1 MNKIYRYDIETKE
14 FTEELEINEN
24 YGSNLPFTTS
34 IKPKA
39 TKNGFIQCF
48 NETSQKW
55 EYVEDNRDKTVYSKT
70 TKEELKVDYLGKIKD
85 EHSLLVPKQFD
96 KWSEDT
102 QSWIEDEILKNE
114 YLTIQKKAKKVEQ
127 LNTLVVT
134 TSQGNIFD
142 GNETARLNMV
152 SAIQSAD
159 LLGQISNNWK
169 LADNTVKE
177 ISLNELKEALA
188 LSIQKVGEIVTNA
201 G

>member
-1 MNKIYRYDIETKE
+1 MIKIYRYDITTKE
-14 FTEELEINEN
+14 FLQELEINEA
-24 YGSNLPFTTS
+24 YGTNLPFTTTV
-34 IKPKA
+34 KPF
-39 TKNGFIQCF
+39 TKKEGFAVCF
-48 NETSQKW
+48 NGTKW
-55 EYVEDNRDKTVYSKT
+55 EYVEDNRNKTVYVKA
-70 TKEELKVDYLGKIKD
+70 TKQELKVDYLGKIKD
-85 EHSLLVPKQFD
+85 EHTLLIPSQFD

-188 LSIQKVGEIVTNA
+188 LSIKKVGEIVTNA

>member
-1 MNKIYRYDIETKE
+1 MNKVYKYSINTKE
-14 FTEELEINEN
+14 LREELEINRN
-24 YGSNLPFTTS
+24 YGTNLPFTTS
-34 IKPKA
+34 IKPLEN
-39 TKNGFIQCF
+39 KNGFTQCF

-70 TKEELKVDYLGKIKD
+70 TKGSLEVDYLGTLKA
-85 EHSLLVPKQFD
+85 EHTLLVPKQFD

-114 YLTIQKKAKKVEQ
+114 YLTIQKKAEKVEQ
-127 LNTLVVT
+127 LSTLVVI
-134 TSQGNIFD
+134 TSQGNTFD

-152 SAIQSAD
+152 SAIQSAE
-159 LLGQISNNWK
+159 LLGQISSNWK

-188 LSIQKVGEIVTNA
+188 LSIQKVGEIVTNE
-201 G
+201 

>member
-1 MNKIYRYDIETKE
+1 MNKIYKYDIETKE

-24 YGSNLPFTTS
+24 YGLNLPFTTS

-39 TKNGFIQCF
+39 TKTGFTQCF